1 MADTLFWYIIYS
13 MSTKIYIIEDEPVMR
28 QSLADLLAGSGYE
41 TDALVFEER
50 CTLRKLDQSTPHD
63 HEQSA
68 PRELERSASF
78 DLETIVE
85 QILAAKPD
93 LLLLD
98 INLPGLNGE
107 QLLKTLRQTSE
118 LPVIMVTSSSSEM
131 DEVLSMSY
139 GADDYITKPYS
150 PQVLLLRIAAV
161 LKRVEAPS
169 SIKNF
174 RHLNIDLA
182 RGVISGEKDSRTG
195 KPRRALLTK
204 NEMIILSHL
213 LEAKGEIVTRDALM
227 TDLWNNQEYI
237 NDNALTVNIS
247 RLRSKLKSLGADD
260 AIETRKGL
268 GYVLA

>member
-1 MADTLFWYIIYS
+1 MVYNNTMPS
-13 MSTKIYIIEDEPVMR
+13 KIYLVEDEPVMR

-41 TDALVFEER
+41 TDALSFEE
-50 CTLRKLDQSTPHD
+50 QP
-63 HEQSA
+63 A
-68 PRELERSASF
+68 PSDPERFTSF
-78 DLETIVE
+78 DLETVAE
-85 QILAAKPD
+85 QILSAKPD

-98 INLPGLNGE
+98 ISLPGLNGE

-161 LKRVEAPS
+161 LKRTEAPS
-169 SIKNF
+169 NIKNF

-182 RGVISGEKDSRTG
+182 RGVITGDKDPKTN

-204 NEMIILSHL
+204 NEMIILTHL

>member
-1 MADTLFWYIIYS
+1 
-13 MSTKIYIIEDEPVMR
+13 MSAKIYIVEDEPTMR
-28 QSLADLLAGSGYE
+28 QSLADLLRGSGYE
-41 TDALVFEER
+41 ADALSFER
-50 CTLRKLDQSTPHD
+50 PNQPTARLDDS
-63 HEQSA
+63 SA
-68 PRELERSASF
+68 CASC
-78 DLETIVE
+78 DLETTVE
-85 QILAAKPD
+85 QILATNPD

-107 QLLKTLRQTSE
+107 QLLKTLREKSE
-118 LPVIMVTSSSSEM
+118 LPVIMLTSSSSEM

-169 SIKNF
+169 NVRNF

-182 RGVISGEKDSRTG
+182 RGVITGEPNPKTG

-268 GYVLA
+268 GYILA

>member
-1 MADTLFWYIIYS
+1 MT
-13 MSTKIYIIEDEPVMR
+13 TKIYIVEDEPTMR
-28 QSLADLLAGSGYE
+28 QSLADLLRSSGYE
-41 TDALVFEER
+41 AEMAIFE
-50 CTLRKLDQSTPHD
+50 QPG
-63 HEQSA
+63 
-68 PRELERSASF
+68 PR
-78 DLETIVE
+78 DLETITE

-98 INLPGLNGE
+98 INLPDLNGE
-107 QLLKTLRQTSE
+107 QLLRNLREKSE
-118 LPVIMVTSSSSEM
+118 LPVIMLTSSSSEM

-139 GADDYITKPYS
+139 GADDYVTKPYS

-169 SIKNF
+169 GVRNF

-182 RGVISGEKDSRTG
+182 RGVITGEINPKTG
-195 KPRRALLTK
+195 KARRALLTK

-237 NDNALTVNIS
+237 NDNALTVNVS
-247 RLRSKLKSLGADD
+247 RLRAKLKSLGADD

-268 GYVLA
+268 GYILA

>member
-1 MADTLFWYIIYS
+1 

-50 CTLRKLDQSTPHD
+50 STPRELDQPTLHNP
-63 HEQSA
+63 EQSA
-68 PRELERSASF
+68 PRELERSAPF

-182 RGVISGEKDSRTG
+182 RGVISGEKD
-195 KPRRALLTK
+195 PRNWQA
-204 NEMIILSHL
+204 
-213 LEAKGEIVTRDALM
+213 A
-227 TDLWNNQEYI
+227 
-237 NDNALTVNIS
+237 S
-247 RLRSKLKSLGADD
+247 RLAY
-260 AIETRKGL
+260 EE
-268 GYVLA
+268 